1 MRYLLN
7 HIQMKSCDTS
17 TIERFKV
24 PSEVLMERAA
34 LAVRDAAVEHFHP
47 RKVLVLCGSGNN
59 GGDGFAAARL
69 LLIAGIKADVLFL
82 GKHAHMT
89 DQCRLEEMIFTNYGG
104 VTLPDDADIHGY
116 DLIIDA
122 LFGIGLSREIL
133 GRYAD
138 VINAVN
144 RADTPVLSIDIP
156 SGISADDGQIQG
168 AAIKADVTVT
178 FQYEK
183 LGQKLFPGED
193 YCGKLIVADVGI
205 NPISAS
211 AFPTLSDFSAFSDSS
226 AAEPVYTL
234 EESDL
239 SSLLPARHRDDNKGT
254 HGKLLIAAGG
264 SGMAGAAI
272 LAAKAAFRSGAGMVC
287 VLTHPDNRLAIQ
299 TAVPEAIFAPWP
311 DLENQS
317 AQASLLSATAGS
329 APVGSACPGSAS
341 VGSVSKPAVHAQ
353 SAPTLSAEG
362 LAVIDRW
369 LSWCDAL
376 AVGPGLGTGGRSLAL
391 LTYLLR
397 NYAGPVVIDAD
408 ALNLMSRTPGL
419 APISSIPAIITPHP
433 GEMKRLLSAGGLNED
448 LTVADIAARPIQVAA
463 SYSIRTGLI
472 TVLKGA
478 RTVVTDGS
486 ETMLNTLGNEGMATA
501 GSGDSLTGIIG
512 SLLAQRLAP
521 IDAARAGVLLH
532 ALAGDKAAE
541 TLGTRSL
548 RAGDL
553 SEYMPQVLRS
563 VSF

>member
-7 HIQMKSCDTS
+7 HIQMKACDTS

-34 LAVRDAAVEHFHP
+34 LAVRDAAIAEFAP
-47 RKVLVLCGSGNN
+47 EKVLVLCGSGNN

-69 LLIAGIKADVLFL
+69 LLIAGVKADVLFL

-89 DQCRLEEMIFTNYGG
+89 GQCRLEEMIFTNYGG
-104 VTLPDDADIHGY
+104 TTLPDDADIHGY

-122 LFGIGLSREIL
+122 LFGIGLSREVL

-156 SGISADDGQIQG
+156 SGISADDGQVQG
-168 AAIKADVTVT
+168 TAVKADVTVT

-183 LGQKLFPGED
+183 LGQKLFPGEE

-205 NPISAS
+205 NEYRAGDS
-211 AFPTLSDFSAFSDSS
+211 FRDAFSPRTVIAGTLEEGGSGIP
-226 AAEPVYTL
+226 AEPAYTL

-239 SSLLPARHRDDNKGT
+239 PSLLPKRHADDNKGT
-254 HGKLLIAAGG
+254 HGKLLIAAGN

-272 LAAKAAFRSGAGMVC
+272 LAAKAAFRSGVGMVC

-311 DLENQS
+311 EAKEDTSSSES
-317 AQASLLSATAGS
+317 ASKPASLLHTAD
-329 APVGSACPGSAS
+329 A
-341 VGSVSKPAVHAQ
+341 
-353 SAPTLSAEG
+353 
-362 LAVIDRW
+362 DRW

-376 AVGPGLGTGGRSLAL
+376 AVGPGFGTTGQSLAL

-397 NYAGPVVIDAD
+397 SYAGPVVIDAD
-408 ALNLMSRTPGL
+408 ALNLMAQHPRL
-419 APISSIPAIITPHP
+419 APINAIPAIITPHP
-433 GEMKRLLSAGGLNED
+433 GEMRRLLNAHRSKEEPGLS
-448 LTVADIAARPIQVAA
+448 VSDITTQPVKTALSFAEM
-463 SYSIRTGLI
+463 SGLI
-472 TVLKGA
+472 VALKGA

-486 ETMLNTLGNEGMATA
+486 EIMLNTCGNEGMATA
-501 GSGDSLTGIIG
+501 GSGDTLTGIIG
-512 SLLAQRLAP
+512 SLLAQRLFP
-521 IDAARAGVLLH
+521 FDAAQTGVLLH
-532 ALAGDKAAE
+532 ALAGDKAAVSV
-541 TLGTRSL
+541 GKRSMK
-548 RAGDL
+548 AGDL
-553 SEYMPQVLRS
+553 ADFLPEVLNRI
-563 VSF
+563 